1 MLEMSGEVSEV
12 KEGIEEAATLYNR
25 GLSPPAG
32 DQVNIDLSHM
42 GPLDATHMLEEVL
55 ALKNYQKAVQL
66 LHIMRH
72 VCMHVCVCTCTCMH
86 TCVCTCMCIHVC
98 TCMCVCMCVH
108 ACVCTCMCV
117 CMCVHACVYMQRL
130 ECARVSTC
138 VHVLVKP

>member
-72 VCMHVCVCTCTCMH
+72 VNMHVCVYMYMH
-86 TCVCTCMCIHVC
+86 
-98 TCMCVCMCVH
+98 VCMCVYMLH
-108 ACVCTCMCV
+108 VCTYMHVCVRACMCV
-117 CMCVHACVYMQRL
+117 YMHVCVRMCYGHSYMYRP
-130 ECARVSTC
+130 SHT
-138 VHVLVKP
+138 

>member
-1 MLEMSGEVSEV
+1 MLEMSGDTSEV

-72 VCMHVCVCTCTCMH
+72 VYMHA
-86 TCVCTCMCIHVC
+86 
-98 TCMCVCMCVH
+98 CMCVYMH
-108 ACVCTCMCV
+108 A
-117 CMCVHACVYMQRL
+117 
-130 ECARVSTC
+130 
-138 VHVLVKP
+138 